1 MSMKNLIIL
10 VGFLLVLFL
19 YKYNPFKLENF
30 VAGGGAGAGA
40 VSTASSTATASVTPQ
55 IGSNSL
61 STGTSRGPS
70 GASSG
75 TCATSGVS
83 AGPSTGGG
91 ASAGASAGAGAGIGA
106 SGISGGPSSAISGG
120 PSAISGVPS
129 LPLTIPNIKNLLL
142 YFNSFNVNPPSPI
155 IVQKNNTYQCQTN
168 YWCDTNNSAIQYFLN
183 GANVPSQIDNDGL
196 SIKNIMI
203 QGPQSSSLVNASNG
217 YMIGSF
223 SVIFYLNFST
233 ITFDTNSNI
242 MLYEMYAQT
251 PNVIR
256 IYIEQIPNDT
266 QNIELNVQVGPSTV
280 IYSWTIPITTMLS
293 NGNNTLYSLVYDAD
307 QLLLTFYIGT
317 GKNIYTSQMNN
328 HPDIILGLQQL
339 EINSNRNLDAKILAF
354 CYYNYALARND
365 IINLNNYFEQ
375 ETSSIFLLQNGLA
388 NLQASLSSQNTALVN
403 QLNQTTNIVNG
414 LESQI
419 NNMSCPS
426 APVPPPVPPPKIPWQ
441 ISMDGASSVGDKDL
455 QQCSPLTLQEFDIP
469 MPTVSMPNIQNISSV
484 VGNMMATP
492 ASARSRHNKNKPS
505 YNAPSY
511 NAPSNNAPSSIL
523 PTSITGGT
531 PSTTRT

>member
-30 VAGGGAGAGA
+30 DGSANASANAGASFA
-40 VSTASSTATASVTPQ
+40 ATLATEPVTPQ
-55 IGSNSL
+55 IGSSASAL
-61 STGTSRGPS
+61 SIS
-70 GASSG
+70 GAMSS
-75 TCATSGVS
+75 V
-83 AGPSTGGG
+83 
-91 ASAGASAGAGAGIGA
+91 
-106 SGISGGPSSAISGG
+106 GPSSQTSMNSDAMSSVGPSSQTSMNSSDTNVNPISGS
-120 PSAISGVPS
+120 PSAVSNVNYS

-155 IVQKNNTYQCQTN
+155 IVQNNNTYQCKTN
-168 YWCDTNNSAIQYFLN
+168 YWCDANNSEIQYFLN

-196 SIKNIMI
+196 SVRNIMI
-203 QGPQSSSLVNASNG
+203 QGPQSSSLVNPSNN
-217 YMIGSF
+217 YMLGSF
-223 SVIFYLNFST
+223 TVIFYLNFST

-242 MLYEMYAQT
+242 ILYEMFAQT
-251 PNVIR
+251 PNIIR
-256 IYIEQIPNDT
+256 IYIEQIQNDS
-266 QNIELNVQVGPSTV
+266 QNIELNVLVGESNI
-280 IYSWTIPITTMLS
+280 IYSWNIPITTMLS

-317 GKNIYTSQMNN
+317 GKNIYTSQITNQ
-328 HPDIILGLQQL
+328 PDIILGLQQL

-365 IINLNNYFEQ
+365 IINVNNYFEQ

-388 NLQASLSSQNTALVN
+388 NLQQSLSSQNTALVN
-403 QLNQTTNIVNG
+403 QLNQTTTIVSG

-426 APVPPPVPPPKIPWQ
+426 APVIVPPPAPPPKLPWQ
-441 ISMDGASSVGDKDL
+441 ISMDGASSISDKDL

-469 MPTVSMPNIQNISSV
+469 MPTVTMPNIQKISSV
-484 VGNMMATP
+484 VGTMMATP
-492 ASARSRHNKNKPS
+492 ASARSRHNKKKA
-505 YNAPSY
+505 YNG
-511 NAPSNNAPSSIL
+511 PSNSPSFNASS
-523 PTSITGGT
+523 TGQLNKKST
-531 PSTTRT
+531 PSFRNK